1 MKIETQKTENHEV
14 TFEVTVTAEEFQ
26 PYKQQAA
33 RKIASQAKIPGF
45 RPGKA
50 PYQVIERMYGN
61 DAIAQEALDIYLE
74 KEYSKIIDEAG
85 IEPGGMGNLNKVEAF
100 DPPAFTVTIPLA
112 PVVDLGEYREIR
124 ETYEEPVVSDE
135 DFEKA
140 IEDIRSSYATAE
152 PSEEAVVDG
161 DQVNAL
167 FEIKRKGVDPETGTD
182 ILFNEMPYD
191 FRVGSDD
198 NDHGWPIRNF
208 TKNLLGAKVGDVVK
222 TDHTYGDD
230 APIENL
236 KGVDVT
242 FVTTIQSVKKMVKPE
257 IDEEFIK
264 NFGEFESVEAFNE
277 DVRKQLKAAKENGYL
292 NEYVEKM
299 TDALVK
305 GATITYA
312 PVALETE
319 VQEMYDHFKQR
330 LQQQGVDMEMYFKVQ
345 KTDAEK
351 FLNEN
356 IRPDAEN
363 QLKRRLAIQ
372 EFARIEKIRLD
383 FEKFKGILEDMRNA
397 AGYEYA
403 RAKTK
408 RQKDAILNNIT
419 DRAMNQAFSDSIF
432 DRLVAIGKGENPE
445 IEPAKPEAEDT
456 AADENVAVSSDEVLD
471 AKES

>member
-33 RKIASQAKIPGF
+33 RKMATQAKIPGF

-61 DAIAQEALDIYLE
+61 DAIAQEALDLYLE
-74 KEYSKIIDEAG
+74 KEYGKMIDEAG
-85 IEPGGMGNLNKVEAF
+85 IEPGGMGNLNKVDAF

-112 PVVDLGEYREIR
+112 PTVDLGDYREIR
-124 ETYEEPVVSDE
+124 ETYEEPAVSDE
-135 DFEKA
+135 DFEKT
-140 IEDIRSSYATAE
+140 IEDLRASYATAE
-152 PSEEAVVDG
+152 PSEDPVADG

-167 FEIKRKGVDPETGTD
+167 FEIKRKEIDPETGTD
-182 ILFNEMPYD
+182 VLLKEMPYD

-198 NDHGWPIRNF
+198 NDHGWPVRNY
-208 TKNLLGAKVGDVVK
+208 TKNLLGAKAGDVVK
-222 TDHTYGDD
+222 TEHTYGDD
-230 APIENL
+230 APVDNL
-236 KGVDVT
+236 KDAEVT
-242 FVTTIQSVKKMVKPE
+242 FITTVQSVKKMVKPE
-257 IDEEFIK
+257 IDEEFVK

-277 DVRKQLKAAKENGYL
+277 DVRKRLKTAKENEYL
-292 NEYVEKM
+292 NGYVEKL

-312 PVALETE
+312 PAALESE
-319 VQEMYDHFKQR
+319 VQEMYNNFKQR
-330 LQQQGVDMEMYFKVQ
+330 LQQQGVDLEMYYKIQ

-372 EFARIEKIRLD
+372 EFARLEKIRLD

-403 RAKTK
+403 KAKTK
-408 RQKDAILNNIT
+408 RAKDAILNNVT

-432 DRLVAIGKGENPE
+432 DRLIAIGKGENPE
-445 IEPAKPEAEDT
+445 IEPAK
-456 AADENVAVSSDEVLD
+456 ADAPDGEVKDVAVDSNEVLD
-471 AKES
+471 AAAEI